1 MKSQESRLLSE
12 GFFWEVLMKLE
23 NALNLVAPQ
32 WHKDYLHF
40 IETGEAPKEFLSYID
55 QDSSAQEAV
64 EMAFN
69 AQADAFEG
77 LARELRGTSPP
88 EGAIA
93 VPASVAASDKLTQA
107 FEVVLRL
114 PKEERTAV
122 VATTAS
128 TLGRVLQPD
137 QQRTAH
143 SVAQKLE
150 NALAN
155 TTCVAR

>member
-1 MKSQESRLLSE
+1 MKSQESRLLSK
-12 GFFWEVLMKLE
+12 GFFWEVIMKLE
-23 NALNLVAPQ
+23 NALNLINPK
-32 WHKDYLHF
+32 WRKDYLHF

-55 QDSSAQEAV
+55 QNSSAQEAV

-77 LARELRGTSPP
+77 LARELRGTSPI
-88 EGAIA
+88 EETIAI
-93 VPASVAASDKLTQA
+93 PASVAASDKLTQA

-114 PKEERTAV
+114 PKEERIAV
-122 VATTAS
+122 VASTAS
-128 TLGRVLQPD
+128 NLGRVLQPD

-155 TTCVAR
+155 TTCVAG

>member
-1 MKSQESRLLSE
+1 
-12 GFFWEVLMKLE
+12 MKLE
-23 NALNLVAPQ
+23 NALNLIAPQ
-32 WHKDYLHF
+32 WREDYLHF

-55 QDSSAQEAV
+55 QDASAQEAV

-77 LARELRGTSPP
+77 LARELRGTSPL
-88 EGAIA
+88 EGAIT
-93 VPASVAASDKLTQA
+93 VPASISASDKLTQA

-114 PKEERTAV
+114 PKEERVAV
-122 VATTAS
+122 VANTAS

-155 TTCVAR
+155 ATCVTR